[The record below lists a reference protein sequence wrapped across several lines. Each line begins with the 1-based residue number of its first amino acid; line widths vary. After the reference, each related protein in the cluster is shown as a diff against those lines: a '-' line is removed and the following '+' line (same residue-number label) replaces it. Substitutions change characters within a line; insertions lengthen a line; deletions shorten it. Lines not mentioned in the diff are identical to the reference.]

1 MTVDS
6 GFVSLEKTQRLP
18 EITTRSVRRRGFFIV
33 SSLRSGNARRSK
45 ESVPLRL
52 AQRRLIAGPTPAVLL
67 PPGQF
72 HPIVN

>member
-6 GFVSLEKTQRLP
+6 GFVSLEKTQRLTEYP
-18 EITTRSVRRRGFFIV
+18 ARSVQRCGFFIEGAG
-33 SSLRSGNARRSK
+33 RGNARRQT
-45 ESVPLRL
+45 ESVPLRS

-67 PPGQF
+67 VPGQF

>member
-18 EITTRSVRRRGFFIV
+18 EHFTRSALRCGFFIEGAG
-33 SSLRSGNARRSK
+33 RGNARRQT
-45 ESVPLRL
+45 ESVPLRI